1 MSVEQTPRG
10 TRGAGMPRLPGP
22 VMWLFTAL
30 NVAMFRLLGTRMRV
44 AGLRLLLLITV
55 GSKSGR
61 LRRTTIGWMP
71 DPAGGWIVV
80 ASNAGSA
87 RHPGWFMN
95 LARNPDQVWVEI
107 DGQTHKAHAESLRG
121 AEREEAWR
129 RLVAQAPRYAKYQ
142 TMTDR
147 RIPLVRLLPVAGT
160 VSTAKA

>member
-10 TRGAGMPRLPGP
+10 TYGGGIPNLPAP
-22 VMWLFTAL
+22 VTWLFTAL
-30 NVAMFRLLGTRMRV
+30 NVAMFRLLGRWMRV
-44 AGLRLLLLITV
+44 AGLRLLLLSTV
-55 GSKSGR
+55 GWKSGR
-61 LRRTTIGWMP
+61 RRRTTLGWMP

-95 LARNPDQVWVEI
+95 LVRNPDDVWVEI
-107 DGQTHKAHAESLRG
+107 DGRTYRAHADSLRG
-121 AEREEAWR
+121 GEREDAWR

-147 RIPLVRLLPVAGT
+147 RIPLVRLIPVPGA